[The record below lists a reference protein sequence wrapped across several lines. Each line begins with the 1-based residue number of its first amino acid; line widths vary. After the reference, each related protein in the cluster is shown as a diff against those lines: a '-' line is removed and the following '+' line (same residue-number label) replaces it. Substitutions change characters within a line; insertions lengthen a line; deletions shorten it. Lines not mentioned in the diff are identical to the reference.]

1 MSDILRLSPLT
12 PNVGTTSQ
20 GEHVSR
26 FSYQQIM
33 YSSIEPI

>member
-20 GEHVSR
+20 GEHMFHVSR
-26 FSYQQIM
+26 ISR
-33 YSSIEPI
+33 